1 MIHIAVVDDHPH
13 VAIALRSLLDKTP
26 DIRLVA
32 ESRRGS
38 EVCALVRQARPD
50 VLLLDVLIEPEFDAL
65 SVVRGLRADF
75 PDLKVCLLSAYIE
88 PSLVHDLLQ
97 AGVHGYILKDDDYVS
112 QIDRFIRDMANGE
125 IYLSPQ
131 AYAALATAT
140 RS

>member
-1 MIHIAVVDDHPH
+1 MIRVAVVDDHPH

-65 SVVRGLRADF
+65 SVRQLGSFLFWWMRVE
-75 PDLKVCLLSAYIE
+75 KS
-88 PSLVHDLLQ
+88 
-97 AGVHGYILKDDDYVS
+97 
-112 QIDRFIRDMANGE
+112 
-125 IYLSPQ
+125 
-131 AYAALATAT
+131 
-140 RS
+140 